1 MAFSEKS
8 FIQSLYCPPTED
20 DDDDGDDDAGASRPW
35 SVNNDNRGE
44 ANKKKSISGSIFSS
58 TSVLSQKYKSIQDI
72 MMGMMSPEFFLK

>member
-20 DDDDGDDDAGASRPW
+20 DDDDGDDFDGDDDDDAGASRPW

-44 ANKKKSISGSIFSS
+44 ANKKKSISGSIFPAQVCCPKNINPSKI
-58 TSVLSQKYKSIQDI
+58 L
-72 MMGMMSPEFFLK
+72 

>member
-44 ANKKKSISGSIFSS
+44 ANKKRVF
-58 TSVLSQKYKSIQDI
+58 LAQ
-72 MMGMMSPEFFLK
+72 FFPAQVCCPKNINPSKIL

>member
-20 DDDDGDDDAGASRPW
+20 DDDGGDFDDDDDDDAGASRPW

-44 ANKKKSISGSIFSS
+44 ANKKKSISGSIFPAQVCCPKNINPSKI
-58 TSVLSQKYKSIQDI
+58 L
-72 MMGMMSPEFFLK
+72 

>member
-20 DDDDGDDDAGASRPW
+20 DDDGGDFDDDDDDDDAGASRPW

-44 ANKKKSISGSIFSS
+44 ANKKRVF
-58 TSVLSQKYKSIQDI
+58 LAQ
-72 MMGMMSPEFFLK
+72 FFQHKCVVPKI

>member
-20 DDDDGDDDAGASRPW
+20 DDDDDGDFDDDDDDDDDAGASRPW

-44 ANKKKSISGSIFSS
+44 ANKKRVF
-58 TSVLSQKYKSIQDI
+58 LAQ
-72 MMGMMSPEFFLK
+72 FFPAQVCCPKNINPSKIL

>member
-20 DDDDGDDDAGASRPW
+20 DDEDDDDDDAGASRPW

-44 ANKKKSISGSIFSS
+44 ANKKRVF
-58 TSVLSQKYKSIQDI
+58 LAQ
-72 MMGMMSPEFFLK
+72 FFQHKCVVPKI

>member
-20 DDDDGDDDAGASRPW
+20 DDDDDDDDDAGASRPW

-44 ANKKKSISGSIFSS
+44 ANKKRVF
-58 TSVLSQKYKSIQDI
+58 LAQ
-72 MMGMMSPEFFLK
+72 FFQHKCVVPKI